1 MSAQRIALAKD
12 VYLNIIPCDT
22 FKSNYLTMNFITPLQ
37 AESAADR
44 AMVSRV
50 LRRGCAAYPDM
61 GKLTERMQDLYNAA
75 AGSPLVVKRGEM
87 QLIGQSAGMLD
98 NSVIPDGTDVFGG
111 TLELFAD
118 IWFAPL
124 TENGA
129 FRSDYTVGE
138 RNTLAD
144 AIRAKINNKNS
155 YAPQRCYQEMCR
167 GERFGVD
174 ASGSLAD
181 VENTT
186 SVSVW
191 NAYNEVLH
199 RMPCEIY
206 YVGRGDT
213 DKMENILRRAF
224 AGIDRSEIVRAETEV
239 IRCADTVREVIEE
252 QPVAQSKLSLGFR
265 TGTCEA
271 DGTRPVMLMFN
282 EIYGASPLS
291 KLFMNVREKLSLCYY
306 CSSGL
311 EQIKGTMLVNCGI
324 EAEKK
329 EIAQAEILAQLD
341 EIRDGKISDAELD
354 GARKS
359 LRCALTQIGDEPES
373 MATWHL
379 CRRLSGREDVTL
391 AEEIEAIESV
401 TRADIAEAAQRITLD
416 TVYFMRGTQP
426 AAEEEEDGDEE

>member
-1 MSAQRIALAKD
+1 MAAQRIALAKD

-37 AESAADR
+37 AETAAQR
-44 AMVSRV
+44 AMVPRV

-98 NSVIPDGTDVFGG
+98 NSVIPDGTDVFSG
-111 TLELFAD
+111 TLELFSD

-124 TENGA
+124 LEEGA
-129 FRSDYTVGE
+129 FRADYTAGE

-174 ASGSLAD
+174 GSGSLAD
-181 VENTT
+181 VESTT
-186 SVSVW
+186 PASVFA
-191 NAYNEVLH
+191 AYKDILTH
-199 RMPCEIY
+199 MPCEIY
-206 YVGRGDT
+206 YVGRGNT
-213 DKMENILRRAF
+213 DKLENILRRAF
-224 AGIDRSEIVRAETEV
+224 AGVDRQDIIPAQTEV
-239 IRCADTVREVIEE
+239 IRRAESVREVVEE

-265 TGTCEA
+265 TDTCEA
-271 DGTRPVMLMFN
+271 EGSRPVMLMFN

-311 EQIKGTMLVNCGI
+311 EQIKGTMMVNCGI

-341 EIRDGKISDAELD
+341 QIRDGKISDAELD

-379 CRRLSGREDVTL
+379 CRRLSGKEKLTL
-391 AEEIEAIESV
+391 QEEIEQIESV
-401 TRADIAEAAQRITLD
+401 SRDDIAAAAQRITLD
-416 TVYFMRGTQP
+416 TVYFMRGTQNT
-426 AAEEEEDGDEE
+426 ADEEDGDDEE